1 MEKPFSESGA
11 PFFPTQDAGSAPGQ
25 RAEFLH
31 PAFIHSQLD
40 DYGLKPSEF
49 RVYCHVARRDGIE
62 GAWSSVANMARVCR
76 LHPQTVRKALRTLTE
91 HRLLEREV
99 RHGETTVYRV
109 TPLLT
114 WQPPNRIDE
123 KPAETDTPVS
133 VSESTPAKPI
143 PGHPCETNA
152 VKGAPLEGNPEKERI
167 HTQRADNLPSSENEA
182 VKTAKLE
189 SIPEDFAR
197 AEYNRMEA
205 VGWIDGCQRPIR
217 SWTHYLKK
225 RWGDEQKQQ
234 ERKTASRSSRPGGA
248 SLYELKTQLQVIET
262 RIKEH
267 EAQNEDDVTDDEHKE
282 YSELRRKRQDLRR
295 QISNL
300 KLGDVVTKSTTRQPG
315 DADCWWQ
322 DDLQDVKSALHGAV
336 LQGDQTVVARLREII
351 KARES
356 MSPQSWR

>member
-11 PFFPTQDAGSAPGQ
+11 PFFSTQDAGSAPGQ
-25 RAEFLH
+25 RAEFPR

-49 RVYCHVARRDGIE
+49 RVYCHITRRDGNE
-62 GAWSSVANMARVCR
+62 GAWSSVAKMARVCR
-76 LHPQTVRKALRTLTE
+76 LHPQTVRRVLRTLTE

-109 TPLLT
+109 TPLLA

-143 PGHPCETNA
+143 PGPPCETNA

-167 HTQRADNLPSSENEA
+167 HTPRADILPSSEEEA
-182 VKTAKLE
+182 VVAAKQE

-197 AEYNRMEA
+197 AEYNRMVA

-225 RWGDEQKQQ
+225 RWADEQKQQ
-234 ERKTASRSSRPGGA
+234 ERKTASRSSRPGAA
-248 SLYELKTQLQVIET
+248 SPYELKIQLQAIET
-262 RIKEH
+262 RIKEYD
-267 EAQNEDDVTDDEHKE
+267 AQNEDDLTGDERE
-282 YSELRRKRQDLRR
+282 ECSVLRRKRQDLLR

-300 KLGDVVTKSTTRQPG
+300 KLADGVTKSAARQPG
-315 DADCWWQ
+315 DSDLWWQ
-322 DDLQDVKSALHGAV
+322 DDLKDVKAALSGA
-336 LQGDQTVVARLREII
+336 LMAGNQTAAARLREII
-351 KARES
+351 RARE
-356 MSPQSWR
+356 RAA

>member
-11 PFFPTQDAGSAPGQ
+11 AFFSTEGAGSVPGP
-25 RAEFLH
+25 RAEFLR

-40 DYGLKPSEF
+40 DFGLKPSEF
-49 RVYCHVARRDGIE
+49 RVYCHVARRDGNE
-62 GAWSSVANMARVCR
+62 GAWSSVAKMARVCR
-76 LHPQTVRKALRTLTE
+76 LHPQTVRRALRTLTE

-152 VKGAPLEGNPEKERI
+152 VKGTPLEGNPEKERI

-182 VKTAKLE
+182 VEAAKQE

-197 AEYNRMEA
+197 AEYNRMVA

-217 SWTHYLKK
+217 SWAHYLKK

-234 ERKTASRSSRPGGA
+234 ERKTASRSSRPGVA
-248 SLYELKTQLQVIET
+248 SMYELKTQLQVIET

-267 EAQNEDDVTDDEHKE
+267 PGQYDYATPDESKE
-282 YSELRRKRQDLRR
+282 YRQLSRQRQELLL
-295 QISNL
+295 QISNR
-300 KLGDVVTKSTTRQPG
+300 KLGDVVTKSTTRQP
-315 DADCWWQ
+315 
-322 DDLQDVKSALHGAV
+322 DDLDDWWTCPMDDLRAYIFGAK
-336 LQGDQTVVARLREII
+336 QSGDERMMKRLLEISEARKNEPR
-351 KARES
+351 RC
-356 MSPQSWR
+356 